1 MQYEEPFTINNPC
14 NQKLT
19 EDEYKY
25 YMITHHE
32 VAVYMSK
39 MHLHNTKNPVILEIL
54 INVIRTQ
61 TYDINLLKNS
71 KVKIIDVI
79 KNYNDDEPD
88 NKINSKHIKNYN
100 SYIPTVGD
108 FTKPNS
114 LYLSNT
120 FCDPE
125 FFKISHNKNLHN
137 MTDAMYIKH
146 MIPHHQVAVDMSK
159 IILKTTNDNFII
171 NFAYRI
177 IRNQQSEISILDAL
191 SKTNYSFESNLL

>member
-1 MQYEEPFTINNPC
+1 MQYEKPFTINNPC

-19 EDEYKY
+19 EDEYKD

-32 VAVYMSK
+32 VAVYMSE
-39 MHLHNTKNPVILEIL
+39 MHLHNTKNPLILEIL
-54 INVIRTQ
+54 INVIRLQ

-71 KVKIIDVI
+71 KVKINDTI
-79 KNYNDDEPD
+79 KNYDELD
-88 NKINSKHIKNYN
+88 NKIHSKYIKNGN
-100 SYIPTVGD
+100 SYICTVGD
-108 FTKPNS
+108 FTKPNT
-114 LYLSNT
+114 LGLSNT
-120 FCDPE
+120 FCDPG
-125 FFKISHNKNLHN
+125 FFKISHNQNLHN

-159 IILKTTNDNFII
+159 IILKTTKDNFII

-191 SKTNYSFESNLL
+191 SKTCYSFESNLL